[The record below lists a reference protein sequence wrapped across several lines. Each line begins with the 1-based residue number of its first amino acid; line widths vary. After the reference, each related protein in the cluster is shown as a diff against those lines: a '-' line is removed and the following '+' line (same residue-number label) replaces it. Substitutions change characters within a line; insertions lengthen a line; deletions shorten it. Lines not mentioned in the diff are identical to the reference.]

1 MRDMWKTDPKGK
13 LQAASGGT
21 PKEKVQQKELN
32 SIIDIHSQPQ
42 LVSWGSVAAQERHF
56 Q

>member
-21 PKEKVQQKELN
+21 PKEKVQKKELN
-32 SIIDIHSQPQ
+32 SIIDIHSQ
-42 LVSWGSVAAQERHF
+42 LELIGWGSVDTQERHF